1 MHGSLSGKIKFRGY
15 HRFRVNGSCYTFFLA
30 LKNGRIPFP
39 KPLVEF
45 VVAIWKN
52 TPRVFPT
59 CEFDVWKRFTFLHE
73 IHLLEREEKRGCTGR
88 VSFNGILIARIL
100 TGRPLTHARD
110 DTCARSFTIQMQIA
124 SCFP

>member
-15 HRFRVNGSCYTFFLA
+15 HRFRVNGSCYTFFSRFE
-30 LKNGRIPFP
+30 KWEDS
-39 KPLVEF
+39 VSQ
-45 VVAIWKN
+45 
-52 TPRVFPT
+52 TPRRVCRRNLEKYAT

-124 SCFP
+124 PCFP